1 MDKIL
6 GLGNVRRRM
15 TNLLAHLAIDAV
27 LSVYPDIVDSVQ
39 ETIEPSIVVL
49 SWIDFLRKYVLG
61 MIKKDKSN

>member
-1 MDKIL
+1 
-6 GLGNVRRRM
+6 M

-39 ETIEPSIVVL
+39 ETIEQSIVVL